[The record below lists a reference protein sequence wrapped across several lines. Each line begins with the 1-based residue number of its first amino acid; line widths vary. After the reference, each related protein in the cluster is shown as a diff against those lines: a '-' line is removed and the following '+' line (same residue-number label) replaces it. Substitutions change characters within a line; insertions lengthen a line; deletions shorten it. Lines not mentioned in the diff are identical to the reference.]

1 MKKDFIT
8 VTPDGNSGNGEITLV
23 ADQNTGTD
31 RSTIISVSGGGV
43 SKTLNVKQKF
53 AATYSVDRG
62 TNRNIVYIEN
72 QVAIVHESAGI
83 AGSILVP
90 NIEFATNLNV
100 SKGNTFRIVINK
112 ANSYPTDCYA
122 EFILQ
127 PNYTDI
133 TSAWYVEAS
142 SMDSDSMVIECDRIG
157 SGLGICAVG
166 FVFLQDSYPICA
178 CTMRL
183 IDN

>member
-8 VTPDGNSGNGEITLV
+8 VTPDSNSGNGEITVV
-23 ADQNTGTD
+23 ADQNTGIN
-31 RSTIISVSGGGV
+31 RSTIISVSGRGV
-43 SKTLNVKQKF
+43 SKTLDVKQKF
-53 AATYSVDRG
+53 AVAYSVDG
-62 TNRNIVYIEN
+62 GANRNIVYIEN

-90 NIEFATNLNV
+90 NVEFATNLNV
-100 SKGNTFRIVINK
+100 SKHNAFRIVINK
-112 ANSYPTDCYA
+112 ANSYPIDCYA

-157 SGLGICAVG
+157 SGLGICTVG
-166 FVFLQDSYPICA
+166 FVFLQDGYPICA

>member
-8 VTPDGNSGNGEITLV
+8 VTPDSNSGNGEITVV
-23 ADQNTGTD
+23 ADQNTGIN
-31 RSTIISVSGGGV
+31 RSTIISVSEGRV
-43 SKTLNVKQKF
+43 SKTLDVKQKF
-53 AATYSVDRG
+53 AVAYSVDGG
-62 TNRNIVYIEN
+62 TNRNIVYVEN
-72 QVAIVHESAGI
+72 KVAIVHESAGL
-83 AGSILVP
+83 AGSIMVP
-90 NIEFATNLNV
+90 NVEFATNLNV
-100 SKGNTFRIVINK
+100 SNGNAFRIVINK
-112 ANSYPTDCYA
+112 VNSYPTDCYA

-142 SMDSDSMVIECDRIG
+142 SMDSDSMIIECDRIG
-157 SGLGICAVG
+157 SGLGVCTVG
-166 FVFLQDSYPICA
+166 FVFLQDGYPICA

>member
-1 MKKDFIT
+1 M
-8 VTPDGNSGNGEITLV
+8 
-23 ADQNTGTD
+23 
-31 RSTIISVSGGGV
+31 
-43 SKTLNVKQKF
+43 
-53 AATYSVDRG
+53 
-62 TNRNIVYIEN
+62 
-72 QVAIVHESAGI
+72 HESAGI

-90 NIEFATNLNV
+90 NVQFATNPVVTNAD
-100 SKGNTFRIVINK
+100 TFRIVINK
-112 ANSYPTDCYA
+112 TNNYPTDCYA

-142 SMDSDSMVIECDRIG
+142 SMDSDSMVIECNRIG
-157 SGLGICAVG
+157 SGLGVCTVG
-166 FVFLQDSYPICA
+166 FVFLQDGYPICA

>member
-8 VTPDGNSGNGEITLV
+8 VTPDSNSGNGEITVV
-23 ADQNTGTD
+23 ADQNTGIN
-31 RSTIISVSGGGV
+31 RSTIISVSEGRV
-43 SKTLNVKQKF
+43 SKTLDVKQKF
-53 AATYSVDRG
+53 AVVYSVDGG
-62 TNRNIVYIEN
+62 TNRNIVYVEN
-72 QVAIVHESAGI
+72 KVAIVHESAGL
-83 AGSILVP
+83 AGSIMVP
-90 NIEFATNLNV
+90 NVEFATNLNV
-100 SKGNTFRIVINK
+100 SNGNAFRIVINK
-112 ANSYPTDCYA
+112 VNSYPTDCYA

-142 SMDSDSMVIECDRIG
+142 SMDSDSMIIECDRIG
-157 SGLGICAVG
+157 SGLGVCTVG
-166 FVFLQDSYPICA
+166 FVFLQDGYPICA

>member
-8 VTPDGNSGNGEITLV
+8 VTPDDNSGNGEITLV
-23 ADQNTGTD
+23 ADQNTGID
-31 RSTIISVSGGGV
+31 RSTIISVSGGGI
-43 SKTLNVKQKF
+43 SKTLDVKQKF
-53 AATYSVDRG
+53 AAAYSVDG
-62 TNRNIVYIEN
+62 GANRNIVYIEN

-83 AGSILVP
+83 AGSIMVP
-90 NIEFATNLNV
+90 NVEFATNLNV
-100 SKGNTFRIVINK
+100 SNGNAFRIVINK

-157 SGLGICAVG
+157 SGLGICTVG
-166 FVFLQDSYPICA
+166 FVFLQDGYPICA